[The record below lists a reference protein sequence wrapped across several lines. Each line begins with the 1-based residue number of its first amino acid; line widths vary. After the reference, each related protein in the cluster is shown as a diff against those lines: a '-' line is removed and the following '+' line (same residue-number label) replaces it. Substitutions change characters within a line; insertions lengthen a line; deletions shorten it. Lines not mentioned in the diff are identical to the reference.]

1 MFFPRII
8 ALTAIALSVA
18 SGAVEAAQPGKR
30 LCLSPAETLEAVASG
45 PLAEPRRT
53 LREAAESARAEALGA
68 RLCRWD
74 DDLVYEI
81 TLLRQDGRVLFVYV
95 DASSGKAVGSS
106 RKD

>member
-1 MFFPRII
+1 MPISRFI
-8 ALTAIALSVA
+8 ALLAAA
-18 SGAVEAAQPGKR
+18 SLFAGSPVQAAQPAKR
-30 LCLSPAETLEAVASG
+30 LCLSPAETLEAVGAGS
-45 PLAEPRRT
+45 LVEPRRT
-53 LREAAESARAEALGA
+53 LREAAENARAEALGA

-106 RKD
+106 LKE